1 MNPLRIES
9 ALRAALAPSF
19 SGTTIYLG
27 TDYEELT
34 PESLNL
40 IVACTQTTHE
50 VGGIFLADVLVKVSA
65 PALLGASSLTGFQ
78 NTLDTVY
85 GALTPDGLSAA
96 WPTDAGVPAFAGL
109 WIKGTKMSTSK
120 ELWVAEIET
129 SVGVTE

>member
-1 MNPLRIES
+1 MNPLSIES
-9 ALRAALAPSF
+9 ALRSALAPSF

-50 VGGIFLADVLVKVSA
+50 TGGIYLADVLIKISA
-65 PALLGASSLTGFQ
+65 PALLGTTSLAQFQ
-78 NTLDTVY
+78 GILDTTY
-85 GALTPDGLSAA
+85 GILTTAFLSTA
-96 WPTDAGVPAFAGL
+96 WTTVVPAFAGI
-109 WIKGTKMSTSK
+109 WVKGTKMSTSK

-129 SVGVTE
+129 SLGVTL